1 MIAWAGTVF
10 GILGA
15 MLVACNIGM
24 NDLGYIFFT
33 LGSICCLTDSIKK
46 RDNSNIILW
55 GVFLAINIVGLVS
68 YLK

>member
-1 MIAWAGTVF
+1 MGWAGTVF

-24 NDLGYIFFT
+24 NDFGYICFT
-33 LGSICCLTDSIKK
+33 IGSIFSLTNAIKM
-46 RDNSNIILW
+46 RDNSGIVLWAVFLVINII
-55 GVFLAINIVGLVS
+55 GIIS